1 MRQSDLYITAAA
13 IRTTAEVVGQAHGQ
27 ALLEWEVSAV
37 RVAPS
42 RILVTQIAG
51 TGTGLWGVGA
61 G

>member
-1 MRQSDLYITAAA
+1 M
-13 IRTTAEVVGQAHGQ
+13 RTTAEVVGQAHGQ
-27 ALLEWEVSAV
+27 ALREWEVSAV